1 MKQRVFTNEFKCDA
15 VRIVE
20 TSGRS
25 ILVVAGELGIGKST
39 PYAEFGIPDLWVI
52 DATAMT
58 TRIHREPAEDGY
70 RSVEDVP
77 ADTVLAPLKVPR
89 VEIRISDAG

>member
-1 MKQRVFTNEFKCDA
+1 MNQRVFTNEFKRDA

-58 TRIHREPAEDGY
+58 TRIHRAPAGDGHGL
-70 RSVEDVP
+70 VEDVK
-77 ADTVLAPLKVPR
+77 ADTVLTPLKVPG
-89 VEIRISDAG
+89 VGTRISDAR